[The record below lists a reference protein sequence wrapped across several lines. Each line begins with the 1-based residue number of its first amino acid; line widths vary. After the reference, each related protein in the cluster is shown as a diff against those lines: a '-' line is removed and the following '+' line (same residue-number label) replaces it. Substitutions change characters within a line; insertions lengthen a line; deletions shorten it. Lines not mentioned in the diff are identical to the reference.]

1 MKPQHVT
8 WLKKVKTQVYNLLRE
23 DGQQSKLHSAVGY
36 GIIAMICLN
45 IVEIIVESMD
55 ESASFAGVL
64 HAFNIFFFVFFLAEY
79 LLRLWIADDTASG
92 SAHPVRSR
100 VRYML
105 SFTALINLLALL
117 PIVQL
122 GAAVIDFRIF
132 RMLRLLRIS
141 QFKSL
146 RRYTNRLIKVLKLKL
161 PQLLSAIFIVFAF
174 MLASAVLIY
183 NFENTA
189 QPQKFNNIL
198 SCLWWSISA
207 VTTIGY
213 GDMYPITA
221 AGRLF
226 ASFMSIFGVFL
237 MAVPIA
243 ILTSGFLEVSRQ
255 GKAEEREGAH
265 DPRISRR
272 H

>member
-1 MKPQHVT
+1 MKPQHAT
-8 WLKKVKTQVYNLLRE
+8 WIKKAKTQACQLLRE
-23 DGQQSKLHSAVGY
+23 DGQQSGLSGVVSY
-36 GIIAMICLN
+36 GVIAMICLN
-45 IVEIIVESMD
+45 IVEIIIESINW
-55 ESASFAGVL
+55 SARYAAALSVFRV
-64 HAFNIFFFVFFLAEY
+64 IFFVFFLAEY
-79 LLRLWIADDTASG
+79 LLRLWIADDAAAG
-92 SAHPVRSR
+92 GGHPLKSR
-100 VRYML
+100 VRYVF

-117 PIVQL
+117 PIVRL
-122 GAAVIDFRIF
+122 GVTVLDFRIF
-132 RMLRLLRIS
+132 RMLRLLRLS

-146 RRYTNRLIKVLKLKL
+146 RRYTNRLTKVLKLKM

-174 MLASAVLIY
+174 MLASAVIIY
-183 NFENTA
+183 NFENAA
-189 QPQKFNNIL
+189 QPDKFNNIL

-243 ILTSGFLEVSRQ
+243 ILTSGFLEVSRHGRQ
-255 GKAEEREGAH
+255 EERTSH
-265 DPRISRR
+265 NKM
-272 H
+272 